1 MKKVEVNSTVTV
13 NYTGK
18 LQDGSVFDSS
28 LNEGREPLTAVLG
41 QGNLIPGFE
50 RGLIDMV
57 EGETKTISIP
67 FLEAYG
73 ERKDEL
79 VAQVPKERV
88 PEEVEVGQM
97 LQTMTQ
103 QGPMNVIV
111 KEVNEDNVVLDAN
124 HPLAGKDLIFDL
136 ELISV
141 E

>member
-1 MKKVEVNSTVTV
+1 MKKVDVNSTVTV

-18 LQDGSVFDSS
+18 LEDGTIFDSS

-50 RGLIDMV
+50 RGLIDMG
-57 EGETKTISIP
+57 EGESKTISIP

-79 VAQVPKERV
+79 VAQVPKDRV
-88 PEEVEVGQM
+88 PETVEVGQM

-103 QGPMNVIV
+103 QGPMNVTV
-111 KEVNEDNVVLDAN
+111 KEVTEEYVVLDAN
-124 HPLAGKDLIFDL
+124 HPLAGQDLVFDL
-136 ELISV
+136 EIISV
-141 E
+141 Q

>member
-1 MKKVEVNSTVTV
+1 MKKVLSDSTVTV

-18 LQDGSVFDSS
+18 LEDGSVFDSS
-28 LNEGREPLTAVLG
+28 LNEGREPLKATLG
-41 QGNLIPGFE
+41 QGSLIPGFE
-50 RGLIDMV
+50 KGLLEMS

-67 FLEAYG
+67 YTEAYG
-73 ERKDEL
+73 DLRDEL
-79 VAQVPKERV
+79 IAEVPKDRV
-88 PEEVEVGQM
+88 PEGVEVGQM

-111 KEVNEDNVVLDAN
+111 KEVNENNVVLDAN